1 MHSPFP
7 PSISPSFLVLKAPTM
22 ASSSFFQGEEG
33 VDPILEWQDPQAHPS
48 MPDHF
53 IGCPL
58 SLDQLKEYYSL
69 PSIGGLTSFYL
80 KQEKAMTDYY
90 TNPPLTKAIPI
101 GQTKKAKASMTEI
114 APSTMET
121 RVKVM
126 REFVG
131 FAHKWLHLP
140 STMEHA
146 LNPQVV
152 AKYFGFHVAKGN
164 QEGYLKTIGTNLH
177 QASMFVASPHCP
189 KSTHGAQDD
198 EHTKA
203 TMDWYTNLNGHILAS
218 ISSHYQAKEH
228 GITLWS
234 AWQAVEAK
242 WGTFL
247 DKFKVSG
254 WLACLGTHA
263 PSSPHPLPTPSHPSP
278 QKNKGKW
285 NKELAR
291 ECQEIVLAMMVV
303 GLYQPPMRVGA
314 LRLIHNYTSSH
325 NPKDHCLFEH
335 CK

>member
-1 MHSPFP
+1 
-7 PSISPSFLVLKAPTM
+7 M
-22 ASSSFFQGEEG
+22 ASLAPFQVDED
-33 VDPILEWQDPQAHPS
+33 VDPIKEWQDPQAYPS

-58 SLDQLKEYYSL
+58 SLDQLKEHYSL
-69 PSIGGLTSFYL
+69 ASIGGITSFYL
-80 KQEKAMTDYY
+80 KQEKAMKEYY
-90 TNPPLTKAIPI
+90 TNPPLTKAIPTS
-101 GQTKKAKASMTEI
+101 QTKKAKASMTEI
-114 APSTMET
+114 APSTLET

-131 FAHKWLHLP
+131 FSHKWLHLP

-164 QEGYLKTIGTNLH
+164 QEGYLKTMGTNLH
-177 QASMFVASPHCP
+177 QVAMFVASTHCP
-189 KSTHGAQDD
+189 KSTHGALDD
-198 EHTKA
+198 AQVKA

-218 ISSHYQAKEH
+218 ISSHYQAKEQ
-228 GITLWS
+228 GITLWNV
-234 AWQAVEAK
+234 WQAVLTK
-242 WGTFL
+242 WDTFFGKL
-247 DKFKVSG
+247 KVSG
-254 WLACLGTHA
+254 CGGLAWCPCLLK
-263 PSSPHPLPTPSHPSP
+263 SSTPTQHPLSHSTPQGH
-278 QKNKGKW
+278 KGKW

-291 ECQEIVLAMMVV
+291 ECQELVLAMMVV
-303 GLYQPPMRVGA
+303 GIYQPPMRVGA